1 MEFTVHLQY
10 ANLCQMNASKLRVY
24 ARLQRAAHLLSKA
37 ADRELLSVAGITT
50 AQAAVLAVISE
61 NDAQT
66 QKFIANAL
74 GLNESAVVAMAG
86 RLENLGL
93 LSRTR
98 SVDDGRAWVISLT
111 VKGKR
116 ALSQITKPFAAINA
130 KIEAAVNPDDI
141 AAFAGVLDRLRKQ
154 FDD

>member
-1 MEFTVHLQY
+1 
-10 ANLCQMNASKLRVY
+10 
-24 ARLQRAAHLLSKA
+24 
-37 ADRELLSVAGITT
+37 
-50 AQAAVLAVISE
+50 
-61 NDAQT
+61 
-66 QKFIANAL
+66 
-74 GLNESAVVAMAG
+74 MAG

>member
-61 NDAQT
+61 ND
-66 QKFIANAL
+66 
-74 GLNESAVVAMAG
+74 E
-86 RLENLGL
+86 
-93 LSRTR
+93 RTR
-98 SVDDGRAWVISLT
+98 PQRVSRCGNGRSFGEPGA
-111 VKGKR
+111 VK
-116 ALSQITKPFAAINA
+116 
-130 KIEAAVNPDDI
+130 PDPL
-141 AAFAGVLDRLRKQ
+141 GR
-154 FDD
+154 

>member
-1 MEFTVHLQY
+1 
-10 ANLCQMNASKLRVY
+10 MNASKLRVY

-74 GLNESAVVAMAG
+74 SLNESAVVAMAG
-86 RLENLGL
+86 RLEGLGL

-98 SVDDGRAWVISLT
+98 SADDGRAWVISLT
-111 VKGKR
+111 AKGKR
-116 ALSQITKPFAAINA
+116 TLSQVAKPFAAINT
-130 KIEAAVNPDDI
+130 KIEAAVSPDDL
-141 AAFAGVLDRLRKQ
+141 AAFAGILDRLRKQ
-154 FDD
+154 FED